1 MRGDKGMSQYLAA
14 IWKCRYFW
22 LSLVNMDLRRRY
34 RRSALGVGWSLL
46 HPIAMTT
53 ILCVVFPKV
62 FGGVSVQE
70 YAPSVLVGLCFWSF
84 ITSTTLLG
92 SQCLITGERYIR
104 QYPAPMAIYP
114 LRTVLGSSFHFAMA
128 LGLVLAM
135 RFALIGFSGVLSF
148 VSLIPT
154 LLLIFV
160 LGWSLAVLAGFVTAY
175 FPDMQHLA
183 EVGLQILFYATPI
196 IYPPDRIGGRL
207 GSIIHFNPLAAFMEL
222 LREPLLHGQFPDL
235 SRFSLAAMS
244 TAVIAGA
251 ATLTL
256 VRLQKKIIFQL

>member
-1 MRGDKGMSQYLAA
+1 MVAPGEGGGQGNVAIPATA

-53 ILCVVFPKV
+53 ILCIVFPKV

-70 YAPSVLVGLCFWSF
+70 YAPSVLVGLCFWNF

-135 RFALIGFSGVLSF
+135 RFTFIGFSGMLSF

-160 LGWSLAVLAGFVTAY
+160 LGWLSAGW
-175 FPDMQHLA
+175 
-183 EVGLQILFYATPI
+183 
-196 IYPPDRIGGRL
+196 
-207 GSIIHFNPLAAFMEL
+207 
-222 LREPLLHGQFPDL
+222 
-235 SRFSLAAMS
+235 
-244 TAVIAGA
+244 
-251 ATLTL
+251 
-256 VRLQKKIIFQL
+256 

>member
-1 MRGDKGMSQYLAA
+1 MSQYLSA

-22 LSLVNMDLRRRY
+22 LSLVQMDLRSRY

-46 HPIAMTT
+46 HPIAMTA
-53 ILCVVFPKV
+53 IFCLVFPRI
-62 FGGVSVQE
+62 FGVVDIRE
-70 YAPSVLVGLCFWSF
+70 YAPSVLVGLCFWNF
-84 ITSTTLLG
+84 ITSTTLVG
-92 SQCLITGERYIR
+92 SQCLIHGERYIR

-114 LRTVLGSSFHFAMA
+114 LRTVLGSSFHFLMA
-128 LGLVLAM
+128 LALVFAV
-135 RFALIGFSGVLSF
+135 RFVLIGFSGMLSF

-154 LLLIFV
+154 VLMIFV
-160 LGWSLAVLAGFVTAY
+160 VGWSLAVLAGFVTAY

-196 IYPPDRIGGRL
+196 VYPADRL
-207 GSIIHFNPLAAFMEL
+207 GGKLGAVLACNPLAAFLEV
-222 LREPLLHGQFPDL
+222 LRVPVLRGEFPDPT
-235 SRFSLAAMS
+235 RMALAAVS
-244 TAVIAGA
+244 AAVIAGA